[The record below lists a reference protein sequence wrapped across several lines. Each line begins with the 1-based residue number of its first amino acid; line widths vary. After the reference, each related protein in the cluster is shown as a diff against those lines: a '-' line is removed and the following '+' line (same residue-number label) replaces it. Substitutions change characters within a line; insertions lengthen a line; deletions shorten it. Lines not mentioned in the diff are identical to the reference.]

1 MTEHPP
7 VAPPASGHAGWFC
20 LRAQPKHEAI
30 AAAHLRKMSDIEV
43 FLPRIR
49 FRRATRQGTAWV
61 TEALFPGYL
70 FARFDWQSSLRRVQ
84 SARGV
89 SNVVHFGE
97 RWPTI
102 DATIIEEL
110 RVAVGTDELCVV
122 PAQLAPGDA
131 VEIASGA
138 FRGLP
143 AVVTS
148 VMPSRERV
156 AVLMD
161 FLGQQTTI
169 QIPADAVIK
178 QGSERSTIL

>member
-1 MTEHPP
+1 MTEPLSATA
-7 VAPPASGHAGWFC
+7 VSAGAGGWFC

-30 AAAHLRKMSDIEV
+30 AAAHLRKMAEIEV

-49 FRRATRQGTAWV
+49 FRRATRQGSVWV

-84 SARGV
+84 AARGV
-89 SNVVHFGE
+89 SNVVHFGD
-97 RWPTI
+97 RWPTVE
-102 DATIIEEL
+102 ATLIEEL
-110 RVAVGTDELCVV
+110 RVAVGSAELCVV
-122 PAQLAPGDA
+122 PAELAPGDE
-131 VEIASGA
+131 VTITTGA
-138 FRGLP
+138 FRGLQ

-169 QIPADAVIK
+169 QIPADAVLK
-178 QGSERSTIL
+178 QGNERETIL